1 MLEHSLTWITAFD
14 GTELV
19 GFVNVAWDGGVH
31 AFLLDTTVHP
41 GWARRGIGTEL
52 VRRAAAA
59 AREHGGLEWLHV
71 DYEPHLSGF
80 YELCGFTPTPAGL
93 LRLDRFFWLPFP
105 PVPSPPGYHLAHDR
119 RTEKALRGRQTGQGR
134 RCAGHVRLDCPAL

>member
-1 MLEHSLTWITAFD
+1 MHERPDLAALGRLRKAAWGGQDDGAWWQAVLERSLTWITAFD

-41 GWARRGIGTEL
+41 DWGRRGIGTGL
-52 VRRAAAA
+52 VRRAEAA

-71 DYEPHLSGF
+71 DYEPHLIGF
-80 YELCGFTPTPAGL
+80 YEGCGFTPTAAGL
-93 LRLDRFFWLPFP
+93 LKL
-105 PVPSPPGYHLAHDR
+105 H
-119 RTEKALRGRQTGQGR
+119 
-134 RCAGHVRLDCPAL
+134 